1 MARLSND
8 PFPCST
14 EGRHCAAVA
23 GATGRG
29 GASTL
34 VDDLLDEG
42 YTKVTV
48 LDLSEAALAAS
59 QSRLGMRGVN
69 VTWLVGDLTNVD
81 LLQHFLRRVV

>member
-8 PFPCST
+8 PFPCTT
-14 EGRHCAAVA
+14 EGRHRAAVG
-23 GATGRG
+23 GAAERG

-42 YTKVTV
+42 YTEVTV

-59 QSRLGMRGVN
+59 
-69 VTWLVGDLTNVD
+69 
-81 LLQHFLRRVV
+81 